1 MLPKKAE
8 SKCPKILLIFELI
21 KKSMKLRHSTR
32 NQILSLTK
40 INLFGYF
47 LYELAKIDDIDF
59 ILVKC
64 KPIKK

>member
-1 MLPKKAE
+1 
-8 SKCPKILLIFELI
+8 
-21 KKSMKLRHSTR
+21 MKLRHSTR